1 MKDKI
6 RIKFVDFWPGFDET
20 SNYFV
25 DLLGDSIMLSETPE
39 IIFFSNF
46 GSEHKKYSCFR
57 VFFSSENER
66 ANMFKCDIALTFDF
80 KKNKRH
86 FRLPL
91 YVLYAHQYGIDLRQ
105 FNPIISDEII
115 NQWKNRKFCCFVVS
129 NGKSK
134 LRTEFFHFLSEKER
148 IDSGGRFL
156 NNIGGPVEDKLEF
169 IKQYKFVIAFENSKY
184 NGYTTEKIL
193 EPLITNSIPIYWGNK
208 IIHEDF
214 NGKCFIEVKGREEFE
229 LAFCR
234 MKAIENDNNL
244 IREFLG
250 SERVVQSNRFLENK
264 NVLDFIIQNFENSHK
279 VIAKKIFYRIVANVI
294 DYFSGLNYWAIHYTK
309 GYFR

>member
-1 MKDKI
+1 MKIKI
-6 RIKFVDFWPGFDET
+6 AFVDFWPGFIPEN
-20 SNYFV
+20 SYFF
-25 DLLGDSIMLSETPE
+25 DLLCGTNKVELSESPE

-46 GSEHKKYSCFR
+46 GSEHKKYDCYR
-57 VFFSSENER
+57 IFFSAENER
-66 ANMFKCDIALTFDF
+66 ANMYKCDIALTFDF
-80 KKNKRH
+80 NKNKRH

-105 FNPIISDEII
+105 FNPIVSDEII

-134 LRTEFFHFLSEKER
+134 LRTEFFYFLSEKER

-214 NGKCFIEVKGREEFE
+214 NGKCFIDVKGSEEFE
-229 LAFCR
+229 LAFSR

-279 VIAKKIFYRIVANVI
+279 VIAKKVFYRIVANVI
-294 DYFSGLNYWAIHYTK
+294 DYFSSLNYWAIHYTK
-309 GYFR
+309 GHFR